1 MKRNALFTLTALL
14 LFKLVTLQ
22 AAGLES
28 ASNALPRPTV
38 EQARWQDYE
47 IGIFYHYDVNAFKPG
62 WNHRNYDDFPKPEI
76 FNPTHLD
83 MQQWMV
89 AAKALGAKYAILT
102 ATHGSGFMLW
112 QSDAYAYGLKQ
123 SPWKNGQGD
132 IVKEFV
138 DACRRNDVSPGLYC
152 HMRVNGWWQVDHP
165 GFVNR
170 GQGGD
175 PALQAKY
182 AAAKLKQVEEL
193 WGNYGPLAEIWFDGG
208 MPDPRA
214 GFDVLPYAKKL
225 QPRAVVN
232 GGGNCSV
239 ETIRWIGGETGKA
252 AYPCWATGIN
262 PFAAQRG
269 SPEGKD
275 WCPGEADVD
284 LLGGGW
290 MWSPDS
296 DGKLLSLEQ
305 LMEIYY
311 ASVGNNCNL
320 LINAAPG
327 PDGLIPEA
335 QLQRFRAFGQEI
347 QRRFGKS
354 LAETSGEGNTVELRL
369 RQPRTIDHVTLMEK
383 ITEGERVREYVV
395 EGKAG
400 GEWQKIGGG
409 TCIGHKRIER
419 IAPIMVSAVRLRVLK
434 SVGTPLIRKLA
445 VYDTTAPFKNQAN
458 DVSPSVRNENT
469 TVEVKAHSKK

>member
-1 MKRNALFTLTALL
+1 MKKNALFALTFLL
-14 LFKLVTLQ
+14 LFKLIALQ

-47 IGIFYHYDVNAFKPG
+47 VGIFYHYDVNAFKPG

-83 MQQWMV
+83 MQQWMA

-102 ATHGSGFMLW
+102 AAHGSGFMLW

-138 DACRRNDVSPGLYC
+138 DACRSNDVSPGLYC

-208 MPDPRA
+208 MPDSQA
-214 GFDVLPYAKKL
+214 GYDVLPYAKKL
-225 QPRAVVN
+225 QPQAVVF
-232 GGGNCSV
+232 GGGNCPV

-252 AYPCWATGIN
+252 AYPCWATGVN
-262 PFAAQRG
+262 PFDAQRG
-269 SPEGKD
+269 SPDGKD

-335 QLQRFRAFGQEI
+335 QLQRLHAFGQEI

-354 LAETSGEGNTVELRL
+354 LAETSGEGNMVELRL
-369 RQPRTIDHVTLMEK
+369 GQPRTIDHVTLMEK

-458 DVSPSVRNENT
+458 AVSPSVRNENT
-469 TVEVKAHSKK
+469 TVEVKAQSKK